1 MYVKKRSDHVSGVSW
16 LLTLKSSFYFL
27 GLGFLT
33 FLGVSEAPRGAWGS
47 VHSDS
52 HQSGCVFSSLAAI
65 LSETFHHWKCGK
77 TNLYVISK
85 VFFGFFFPLLQH
97 PMSLWEPSSYWFSL
111 KELLVSSHC
120 FSNLPEIKFI
130 FIGCL
135 FLIEIPEFPFELLN
149 QNCKGGKLIF
159 LLLN

>member
-1 MYVKKRSDHVSGVSW
+1 MKKRSDHVSGVSW
-16 LLTLKSSFYFL
+16 LLTLKSSFDFL

-33 FLGVSEAPRGAWGS
+33 FLGVSEAPHGAWGS

-52 HQSGCVFSSLAAI
+52 HQSGCVFSSLAVI

-85 VFFGFFFPLLQH
+85 VVFFFPPFFSIL
-97 PMSLWEPSSYWFSL
+97 SLWEPSSYWFSW

-149 QNCKGGKLIF
+149 QNCKGGKIIF